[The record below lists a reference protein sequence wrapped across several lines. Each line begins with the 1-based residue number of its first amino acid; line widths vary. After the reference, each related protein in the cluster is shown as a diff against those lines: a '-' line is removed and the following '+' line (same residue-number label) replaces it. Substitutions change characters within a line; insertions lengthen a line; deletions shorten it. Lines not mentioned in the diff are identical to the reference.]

1 MKIRNIKLLL
11 FGRGISLLA
20 EMVYLIILPLYIFT
34 STKSLKDSSIFFA
47 FSTLPAILLTPFI
60 GSYVED
66 KNKKYIIVLC
76 DVLNSFLFFFIFLF
90 YENKNFLIFLF
101 FINTISIFISKIF
114 SISSKVLF
122 SELLSEDDLEKYN
135 SIQSIIENAIIIIG
149 PVLGTL
155 FYNLYG
161 FKIIILYLA
170 ISYFLSSIQEFFIE
184 YNKKLEKGNKENFIS
199 SFLEGFKYI
208 KNNNNLVGFFILVM
222 SLNFFIANNDE
233 IINPGILIEKFR
245 ISEQYL
251 GFSAGILG
259 FGSILGSFVIIITKK
274 INFFK
279 NIKYLFILNSF
290 FMISIGFFSLILI
303 GKNKVIFYLIFLV
316 LQFLI
321 GITTT
326 LINVPLISNFQKE
339 VKIEYQSRFF
349 SILSFFSGLLIPL
362 GILYTGYLSSI
373 FGADIMYILNNLCI
387 IFIVFY
393 TYKRYI

>member
-1 MKIRNIKLLL
+1 M
-11 FGRGISLLA
+11 
-20 EMVYLIILPLYIFT
+20 
-34 STKSLKDSSIFFA
+34 
-47 FSTLPAILLTPFI
+47 
-60 GSYVED
+60 
-66 KNKKYIIVLC
+66 
-76 DVLNSFLFFFIFLF
+76 
-90 YENKNFLIFLF
+90 
-101 FINTISIFISKIF
+101 
-114 SISSKVLF
+114 
-122 SELLSEDDLEKYN
+122 
-135 SIQSIIENAIIIIG
+135 
-149 PVLGTL
+149 
-155 FYNLYG
+155 
-161 FKIIILYLA
+161 
-170 ISYFLSSIQEFFIE
+170 
-184 YNKKLEKGNKENFIS
+184 
-199 SFLEGFKYI
+199 
-208 KNNNNLVGFFILVM
+208 
-222 SLNFFIANNDE
+222 
-233 IINPGILIEKFR
+233 IEKFR